1 MLGLQFQLGTLDIGV
16 IQVMKNANFRK
27 NLGSIKVL
35 HKVRVKQLKYVSGS
49 GLVHP
54 ILFKFFKEN
63 PVCLKSLSC
72 QFFQHLLVWSTS
84 VRKRTRECWAQ

>member
-1 MLGLQFQLGTLDIGV
+1 MLGLQFQLGTLDVGV

-35 HKVRVKQLKYVSGS
+35 HKVRVKQLKYVPGS

-54 ILFKFFKEN
+54 I
-63 PVCLKSLSC
+63 
-72 QFFQHLLVWSTS
+72 
-84 VRKRTRECWAQ
+84 